1 MKKVIIELEVEDN
14 FFLGDYENCPISEEK
29 DLFTNDLVHIDCH
42 YDCEDNCP
50 LRIKE
55 EGQ

>member
-1 MKKVIIELEVEDN
+1 MKKVIIKLEVEDN
-14 FFLGDYENCPISEEK
+14 FFPGDYENCPISEEK
-29 DLFTNDLVHIDCH
+29 DLFTNDLVHIHCH

-55 EGQ
+55 EN